1 MNDVWTDDWLPNEI
15 SEQERDLGFELIQ
28 IFAPDGYCQKSF
40 FIGWVFVVAKVLGD
54 SEIIVKKNFG
64 NGVIYQHEKFG
75 RHEYEFQ
82 FKTSKDE
89 WKHYSDG
96 FQRDIKQAISDA
108 SFDADR
114 DEKMIKIV
122 AAKAEIRRP

>member
-1 MNDVWTDDWLPNEI
+1 MDIVRNH
-15 SEQERDLGFELIQ
+15 
-28 IFAPDGYCQKSF
+28 F

-54 SEIIVKKNFG
+54 SEIIVKKNLG

-122 AAKAEIRRP
+122 AAKAEIRRL